1 MSKIWVGTAVVGF
14 GGAVVAGWLWC
25 SPSAGPEPSAS
36 APTAAA
42 ARPASSGNIHT
53 AEDFNAW
60 RPSVNLAL
68 PDCPQGPTVSPAGP
82 PCVQPHFRKLPPFPD
97 PAENNKT
104 LAGID
109 ADKDGVRD
117 DVQWW
122 IAEQFQADAA
132 MREAYL
138 QAARAQQALFVA
150 PPKTSKDAIEAN
162 NGIFFAARCLAAV
175 LRRQEPNS
183 DELDISTEAVSQV
196 ESLRQLQIINT
207 VQRRS
212 LHLATE
218 RSMHGAIVDLR
229 AFSNKSFEEFCMQS
243 VLERLK

>member
-1 MSKIWVGTAVVGF
+1 MSKKWIRVGVLGLGAAVL
-14 GGAVVAGWLWC
+14 AGWLWW

-97 PAENNKT
+97 SAENNKT

-122 IAEQFQADAA
+122 IAEKFQADAE
-132 MREAYL
+132 MRAAHL
-138 QAARAQQALFVA
+138 QAARAQQKLFTN
-150 PPKTSKDAIEAN
+150 PPRT
-162 NGIFFAARCLAAV
+162 
-175 LRRQEPNS
+175 S
-183 DELDISTEAVSQV
+183 DESFLINRPMTYATLCVASLYIKQLPRKTEDAESDALRAALDQIEMLTQV
-196 ESLRQLQIINT
+196 VIFNT
-207 VQRRS
+207 HARRTLYLS
-212 LHLATE
+212 AE
-218 RSMHGAIVDLR
+218 RMMHGRIIDGIDVRDKPY
-229 AFSNKSFEEFCMQS
+229 KSFCN
-243 VLERLK
+243 